1 MPLCQAMVGWDVE
14 RKLISAVCPITYRRR
29 ESQIEF
35 CVLLITGD
43 SRWEFPHGTQDD
55 GETLATAALRIAREA
70 LGIYCRVD
78 GDPLGEFKIRQ
89 PGLNYQVTAMLA
101 ECVEEDAFV
110 AADARPHRWFLC
122 DEARVRIRRKPM
134 RHCTLLAKR
143 RIDAALQ

>member
-1 MPLCQAMVGWDVE
+1 MPLCQEMVGRNVE
-14 RKLISAVCPITYRRR
+14 RKVISAVCPIAYRRR

-35 CVLLITGD
+35 CLLLITGD
-43 SRWEFPHGTQDD
+43 SRWEFPHGAQGD
-55 GETLATAALRIAREA
+55 GETLASATLRIAREA
-70 LGIYCRVD
+70 LGIHCRVD
-78 GDPLGEFKIRQ
+78 VDPLGEFKIRY
-89 PGLNYQVTAMLA
+89 PGVNYQVTAMLT
-101 ECVEEDAFV
+101 ECVKEDASV

>member
-1 MPLCQAMVGWDVE
+1 VPLCQETVGRDVE
-14 RKLISAVCPITYRRR
+14 RKVISAVCPITYRRR
-29 ESQIEF
+29 ETQIEF

-43 SRWEFPHGTQDD
+43 SRWEFPHGALGD
-55 GETLATAALRIAREA
+55 GEKLAAAALRIAREA
-70 LGIYCRVD
+70 LGIHCRVH

-101 ECVEEDAFV
+101 ECVKEDAAV
-110 AADARPHRWFLC
+110 AADVRSHRWFLC

-143 RIDAALQ
+143 RIDAAPQ